1 MQPKR
6 TLLLP
11 LLLLTLPAAAQTAQS
26 LRDDYDRLQQWRF
39 RAQPVAVPAGGLTR
53 TGAGATWRFESGKI
67 WLEEPT
73 SGGVVTGLVFE
84 GKGRF
89 QMAVPDAAELAQLRR
104 FARRPDLAGV
114 DQPFSQLVL
123 RTSGEMPVDPATLPA
138 AAGFA
143 VNKLARE
150 RHEQWLTQRVFDADA
165 RVVEALATP
174 GHRSLGAAM
183 RPPDFGWLACDYD
196 AQRLEEIRLESFN
209 TAHPATEVWVSLDRP
224 A

>member
-1 MQPKR
+1 MHAKR

-11 LLLLTLPAAAQTAQS
+11 LLLFALPAAAQTAQS

-39 RAQPVAVPAGGLTR
+39 RSQPTAVPAGGLTW
-53 TGAGATWRFESGKI
+53 TVEGATWTFESGRI

-89 QMAVPDAAELAQLRR
+89 RMAVPDLAELAQLRR
-104 FARRPDLAGV
+104 SARRPDLAGV
-114 DQPFSQLVL
+114 DQPFSELVL
-123 RTSGEMPVDPATLPA
+123 RASGEMPVDPSTFPPA
-138 AAGFA
+138 SGFS

-150 RHEQWLTQRVFDADA
+150 RHEQWLTQRVFDADS

-174 GHRSLGAAM
+174 G
-183 RPPDFGWLACDYD
+183 
-196 AQRLEEIRLESFN
+196 
-209 TAHPATEVWVSLDRP
+209 DR
-224 A
+224 